1 MMWVEVV
8 SDRLRQG
15 ELGPGGQVDEGLVH
29 SGGDEGLFSR
39 KFCGGKAWELGPQG
53 LVHSGGDVWLLSSKF
68 CEGRGWELGPGG
80 QVGEGLGH
88 SGGDEGL
95 FSSKFCEGRCWEL
108 GPGGQVGEGLGH
120 SGGDENMDQ
129 IDNTIVPNDAQAN
142 SQYLLTIL
150 ETRGEILDR
159 VEKDNIEQIDHAAE
173 LADVTSVPSLSLI

>member
-39 KFCGGKAWELGPQG
+39 KFWGGKAWELGPQG

-68 CEGRGWELGPGG
+68 CEGRG
-80 QVGEGLGH
+80 
-88 SGGDEGL
+88 
-95 FSSKFCEGRCWEL
+95 WEL